1 MMRKILAAIFILA
14 GLAAMSVPL
23 FYHFYGNQKT
33 NELIEQFEQ
42 NVEQEHQDDGEKE
55 EEREAEAET
64 TDTKAPVSEEDAAL
78 LSSGDVI
85 GLIEIEVLELKYPVV
100 EGADSKQLAYGIGHI
115 PDTAG
120 IGSRGN
126 CVLAGHRGS
135 RYGTYFKYLNRL
147 SAGDTVKV
155 MDKEGNVYL
164 YEVISWEVVGPYD
177 NSVKAQ
183 GEETELTL
191 LTCENS
197 GTMRL
202 VYHCICKEGEEH
214 GRKQQEVPVWHG
226 GGYSAGMWSQAN
238 GTGQTDGNG
247 RRHTADQ
254 WYPCL
259 PATP

>member
-1 MMRKILAAIFILA
+1 MRKILAAIFIAA

-23 FYHFYGNQKT
+23 FYHFYGNHKT

-42 NVEQEHQDDGEKE
+42 NMEQEHKEDGEKE
-55 EEREAEAET
+55 EEKEAEAEN
-64 TDTKAPVSEEDAAL
+64 TKTPISEEDAAL

-85 GLIEIEVLELKYPVV
+85 GLIEIEALDLKYPIV

-115 PDTAG
+115 PDTAA
-120 IGSRGN
+120 IGSIGN

-147 SAGDTVKV
+147 SEGNTVKV

-164 YEVISWEVVGPYD
+164 YEVVSWEVVGPYE

-202 VYHCICKEGEEH
+202 IYHCIRKEGE
-214 GRKQQEVPVWHG
+214 
-226 GGYSAGMWSQAN
+226 
-238 GTGQTDGNG
+238 
-247 RRHTADQ
+247 
-254 WYPCL
+254 
-259 PATP
+259 

>member
-1 MMRKILAAIFILA
+1 MRKILAAIFIAA

-23 FYHFYGNQKT
+23 FYHFYGNHKT

-42 NVEQEHQDDGEKE
+42 NVGQENKEDGEKE
-55 EEREAEAET
+55 EEKEMET
-64 TDTKAPVSEEDAAL
+64 EDTKAPISEEDAAL

-85 GLIEIEVLELKYPVV
+85 GLIEIEALELKYPVV

-115 PDTAG
+115 PDTAA
-120 IGSRGN
+120 IGSVGN

-155 MDKEGNVYL
+155 MDKEGNVYQ
-164 YEVISWEVVGPYD
+164 YEVVSWEVVGPYD

-183 GEETELTL
+183 GVETELTL

-202 VYHCICKEGEEH
+202 IYHCIYKEGE
-214 GRKQQEVPVWHG
+214 
-226 GGYSAGMWSQAN
+226 
-238 GTGQTDGNG
+238 
-247 RRHTADQ
+247 
-254 WYPCL
+254 
-259 PATP
+259 

>member
-1 MMRKILAAIFILA
+1 MRKILAAIFIVA

-23 FYHFYGNQKT
+23 FYHFYGNHRYLWNQKT

-42 NVEQEHQDDGEKE
+42 NLEQEHMEDDEKE
-55 EEREAEAET
+55 EEKETEADA
-64 TDTKAPVSEEDAAL
+64 KAPISEEDAAL

-85 GLIEIEVLELKYPVV
+85 GLIEIEALDLKYPIV
-100 EGADSKQLAYGIGHI
+100 EGANSKQLAYGIGHI
-115 PDTAG
+115 PGTAA
-120 IGSRGN
+120 IGSIGN

-155 MDKEGNVYL
+155 MDKEGNLYL
-164 YEVISWEVVGPYD
+164 YEVVSWEVVGPYD

-183 GEETELTL
+183 GEKAELTL

-202 VYHCICKEGEEH
+202 IYHCIYKEGE
-214 GRKQQEVPVWHG
+214 WHG
-226 GGYSAGMWSQAN
+226 WKQ
-238 GTGQTDGNG
+238 
-247 RRHTADQ
+247 
-254 WYPCL
+254 
-259 PATP
+259 

>member
-1 MMRKILAAIFILA
+1 MRKILAVIFIVA

-23 FYHFYGNQKT
+23 FYHFYGNHKT

-42 NVEQEHQDDGEKE
+42 NMEQEHKEDGEKE
-55 EEREAEAET
+55 EEKEAEAA
-64 TDTKAPVSEEDAAL
+64 DTKAPISEEDAAL

-85 GLIEIEVLELKYPVV
+85 GLIEIEALELKYPVV

-115 PDTAG
+115 PDTAT
-120 IGSRGN
+120 IGSIGN

-135 RYGTYFKYLNRL
+135 RYGIYFKYLNRL

-164 YEVISWEVVGPYD
+164 YEVVSWEVVGPYD

-183 GEETELTL
+183 GEKTELTL

-202 VYHCICKEGEEH
+202 IYRCLYKEGE
-214 GRKQQEVPVWHG
+214 
-226 GGYSAGMWSQAN
+226 
-238 GTGQTDGNG
+238 
-247 RRHTADQ
+247 
-254 WYPCL
+254 
-259 PATP
+259 

>member
-1 MMRKILAAIFILA
+1 MRKILAAVFITA

-23 FYHFYGNQKT
+23 FYHFYGNHKT
-33 NELIEQFEQ
+33 NELIGQFEQ
-42 NVEQEHQDDGEKE
+42 NMEQEHKEDGEKE
-55 EEREAEAET
+55 EEKERSAE
-64 TDTKAPVSEEDAAL
+64 DTKAPISEEDAAL

-85 GLIEIEVLELKYPVV
+85 GLIEIEALELKYPIV

-115 PDTAG
+115 PDTAAVG
-120 IGSRGN
+120 NKGN

-147 SAGDTVKV
+147 SEGDTVKV

-164 YEVISWEVVGPYD
+164 YEVVSSEVVGPYD

-183 GEETELTL
+183 GEKTELTL

-202 VYHCICKEGEEH
+202 IYHCVYKESE
-214 GRKQQEVPVWHG
+214 
-226 GGYSAGMWSQAN
+226 
-238 GTGQTDGNG
+238 
-247 RRHTADQ
+247 
-254 WYPCL
+254 
-259 PATP
+259 

>member
-1 MMRKILAAIFILA
+1 MIRKILAVIFITV

-23 FYHFYGNQKT
+23 FYHFYGNHKT

-42 NVEQEHQDDGEKE
+42 NVEQEHMEDDEKE
-55 EEREAEAET
+55 KEKETEADA
-64 TDTKAPVSEEDAAL
+64 KAPISEEDAAL

-85 GLIEIEVLELKYPVV
+85 GLIEIEALERKYPVV
-100 EGADSKQLAYGIGHI
+100 EGANSKQLAYGIGHI
-115 PDTAG
+115 PDTAA
-120 IGSRGN
+120 IGSKGN

-164 YEVISWEVVGPYD
+164 YEVVSWEVVGPYD

-183 GEETELTL
+183 GIETELTL

-202 VYHCICKEGEEH
+202 IYHCIYKEGE
-214 GRKQQEVPVWHG
+214 
-226 GGYSAGMWSQAN
+226 
-238 GTGQTDGNG
+238 
-247 RRHTADQ
+247 
-254 WYPCL
+254 
-259 PATP
+259 

>member
-1 MMRKILAAIFILA
+1 MRKILAAIFITA

-42 NVEQEHQDDGEKE
+42 NVEQEHKGDGEKE
-55 EEREAEAET
+55 EERETET
-64 TDTKAPVSEEDAAL
+64 AADTQAPVSEADAAL
-78 LSSGDVI
+78 LSSGNVI
-85 GLIEIEVLELKYPVV
+85 GMIEIEALDLKYPIV

-115 PDTAG
+115 SDTAAV
-120 IGSRGN
+120 GSMGN

-147 SAGDTVKV
+147 SEGDTVKV
-155 MDKEGNVYL
+155 MDKAGNVYL
-164 YEVISWEVVGPYD
+164 YEVVSWEVVGPYD

-202 VYHCICKEGEEH
+202 IYHCIYKEGE
-214 GRKQQEVPVWHG
+214 
-226 GGYSAGMWSQAN
+226 
-238 GTGQTDGNG
+238 
-247 RRHTADQ
+247 
-254 WYPCL
+254 
-259 PATP
+259 

>member
-1 MMRKILAAIFILA
+1 MIRKILAAILITA

-23 FYHFYGNQKT
+23 FYHFYGNHKT

-42 NVEQEHQDDGEKE
+42 NMEQEHKEDGEKE
-55 EEREAEAET
+55 EEKEAEAA
-64 TDTKAPVSEEDAAL
+64 DTKAPISEEDAAL
-78 LSSGDVI
+78 LSSGDVV
-85 GLIEIEVLELKYPVV
+85 GLIEIEALELKYPIV

-115 PDTAG
+115 PDTAA
-120 IGSRGN
+120 IGGKGN

-147 SAGDTVKV
+147 SEGDTVKV

-164 YEVISWEVVGPYD
+164 YEVVSSEVVGPYD

-202 VYHCICKEGEEH
+202 IYHCVYKESE
-214 GRKQQEVPVWHG
+214 
-226 GGYSAGMWSQAN
+226 
-238 GTGQTDGNG
+238 
-247 RRHTADQ
+247 
-254 WYPCL
+254 
-259 PATP
+259 

>member
-1 MMRKILAAIFILA
+1 MIRKILAVIFITV

-23 FYHFYGNQKT
+23 FYHFYGNHKT

-42 NVEQEHQDDGEKE
+42 NVEQEHMEDDEKE
-55 EEREAEAET
+55 KEKETEADA
-64 TDTKAPVSEEDAAL
+64 KAPISEEDAAL

-85 GLIEIEVLELKYPVV
+85 GLIEIEALERKYPVV
-100 EGADSKQLAYGIGHI
+100 EGANSKQLAYGIGHI
-115 PDTAG
+115 PDTAA
-120 IGSRGN
+120 IGSKGN

-164 YEVISWEVVGPYD
+164 YEVVSWEVVGPYE

-202 VYHCICKEGEEH
+202 IYHCIRKEGE
-214 GRKQQEVPVWHG
+214 
-226 GGYSAGMWSQAN
+226 
-238 GTGQTDGNG
+238 
-247 RRHTADQ
+247 
-254 WYPCL
+254 
-259 PATP
+259 

>member
-1 MMRKILAAIFILA
+1 MRKILAAIFIVA

-23 FYHFYGNQKT
+23 FYHFYGNHKT

-42 NVEQEHQDDGEKE
+42 NMEQEHKEDGEKE
-55 EEREAEAET
+55 EEKETEAE
-64 TDTKAPVSEEDAAL
+64 DTKASISEEDAAL
-78 LSSGDVI
+78 RSSGDVI
-85 GLIEIEVLELKYPVV
+85 GLIEIEALELKYPIV

-115 PDTAG
+115 PGTAA
-120 IGSRGN
+120 IGSIGN

-135 RYGTYFKYLNRL
+135 RYGTYFKYLGRL

-164 YEVISWEVVGPYD
+164 YEVVSWEVVGPYD

-183 GEETELTL
+183 GIETELTL

-202 VYHCICKEGEEH
+202 IYHCIYKEGE
-214 GRKQQEVPVWHG
+214 
-226 GGYSAGMWSQAN
+226 
-238 GTGQTDGNG
+238 
-247 RRHTADQ
+247 
-254 WYPCL
+254 
-259 PATP
+259 

>member
-1 MMRKILAAIFILA
+1 MRKILAAIFITA

-33 NELIEQFEQ
+33 NELIGQFEQ
-42 NVEQEHQDDGEKE
+42 NVEQEHKEDGEKE
-55 EEREAEAET
+55 EEKETEA
-64 TDTKAPVSEEDAAL
+64 DTKAPISEEDAAL

-85 GLIEIEVLELKYPVV
+85 GLIEIEVLDLKYPIV

-115 PDTAG
+115 PGTAAV
-120 IGSRGN
+120 GSMGN

-147 SAGDTVKV
+147 SEGDTVKIT
-155 MDKEGNVYL
+155 DKDGNIHQ
-164 YEVISWEVVGPYD
+164 YEVVSWEVVGPYD
-177 NSVKAQ
+177 NSIKAQ

-202 VYHCICKEGEEH
+202 IYHCIYKEGE
-214 GRKQQEVPVWHG
+214 
-226 GGYSAGMWSQAN
+226 
-238 GTGQTDGNG
+238 
-247 RRHTADQ
+247 
-254 WYPCL
+254 
-259 PATP
+259 

>member
-1 MMRKILAAIFILA
+1 MRKILAVIFITA

-23 FYHFYGNQKT
+23 FYHFYGNHKT

-42 NVEQEHQDDGEKE
+42 NVEQENKEDGEKE
-55 EEREAEAET
+55 EESENAAENA
-64 TDTKAPVSEEDAAL
+64 KAAISKEDAAL

-85 GLIEIEVLELKYPVV
+85 GLIEIEALELKYPIV

-115 PDTAG
+115 PDTAA
-120 IGSRGN
+120 IGSVGN

-147 SAGDTVKV
+147 SAGNMVKIT
-155 MDKEGNVYL
+155 DKEGNEYL

-183 GEETELTL
+183 GAETELTL

-202 VYHCICKEGEEH
+202 IYHCIAKKE
-214 GRKQQEVPVWHG
+214 
-226 GGYSAGMWSQAN
+226 
-238 GTGQTDGNG
+238 
-247 RRHTADQ
+247 AD
-254 WYPCL
+254 
-259 PATP
+259 

>member
-1 MMRKILAAIFILA
+1 MRKIMAVIFITA

-33 NELIEQFEQ
+33 NELIGQFEQ
-42 NVEQEHQDDGEKE
+42 NVEQEHKEDGEKE
-55 EEREAEAET
+55 EERETETEAA
-64 TDTKAPVSEEDAAL
+64 DTKAPVSEEDAAL

-147 SAGDTVKV
+147 TEGDVVKIT
-155 MDKEGNVYL
+155 DKEGNVHL
-164 YEVISWEVVGPYD
+164 YEVVSSEVVGPYD
-177 NSVKAQ
+177 NFVKAQ
-183 GEETELTL
+183 GDKTELTL

-202 VYHCICKEGEEH
+202 IYHCVYKERE
-214 GRKQQEVPVWHG
+214 
-226 GGYSAGMWSQAN
+226 
-238 GTGQTDGNG
+238 
-247 RRHTADQ
+247 
-254 WYPCL
+254 
-259 PATP
+259 

>member
-1 MMRKILAAIFILA
+1 MRKILAAVFITA

-23 FYHFYGNQKT
+23 FYHFYGNHKT
-33 NELIEQFEQ
+33 NELIGQFEQ
-42 NVEQEHQDDGEKE
+42 NIEQEHKEDGEKE
-55 EEREAEAET
+55 EEKERSAE
-64 TDTKAPVSEEDAAL
+64 DTKAPISEEDAAL

-85 GLIEIEVLELKYPVV
+85 GLIEIEALELKYPIV

-115 PDTAG
+115 PDTAAV
-120 IGSRGN
+120 GSIGN

-164 YEVISWEVVGPYD
+164 YEVVSSEVVGPYD

-202 VYHCICKEGEEH
+202 IYHCVYKESE
-214 GRKQQEVPVWHG
+214 
-226 GGYSAGMWSQAN
+226 
-238 GTGQTDGNG
+238 
-247 RRHTADQ
+247 
-254 WYPCL
+254 
-259 PATP
+259 

>member
-1 MMRKILAAIFILA
+1 MRKILAAIFIVA

-55 EEREAEAET
+55 EEREAEAEAA
-64 TDTKAPVSEEDAAL
+64 DTKAPVSEEDAAL

-115 PDTAG
+115 PGTAA
-120 IGSRGN
+120 IGGTGN

-202 VYHCICKEGEEH
+202 VYHCICKEGE
-214 GRKQQEVPVWHG
+214 
-226 GGYSAGMWSQAN
+226 
-238 GTGQTDGNG
+238 
-247 RRHTADQ
+247 
-254 WYPCL
+254 
-259 PATP
+259 